1 MYREKFHALAAVGQ
15 DEVERLSRQLGKP
28 ISVDHNARYMLAR
41 IALHMPDGEAYMREH
56 VRIIGEDMVQRRPD
70 AAGYKF
76 EYEPPDA
83 DERRRAGQIPASITF
98 LE

>member
-1 MYREKFHALAAVGQ
+1 MDRERLHALAAVGQ
-15 DEVERLSRQLGKP
+15 DEVERLSRQLGKR
-28 ISVDHNARYMLAR
+28 IEVDHNARYMLAR
-41 IALHMPDGEAYMREH
+41 IALHMEDGEAYMREH
-56 VRIIGEDMVQRRPD
+56 IQIIVDDMTRRRPE
-70 AAGYKF
+70 AAGYRY

>member
-1 MYREKFHALAAVGQ
+1 
-15 DEVERLSRQLGKP
+15 
-28 ISVDHNARYMLAR
+28 MLAR

-56 VRIIGEDMVQRRPD
+56 VRIIVEEMIQRRPE
-70 AAGYKF
+70 ASGYKY

-83 DERRRAGQIPASITF
+83 DERRRAGQVPANITF

>member
-1 MYREKFHALAAVGQ
+1 MDWEKLYALAAVGQ

-28 ISVDHNARYMLAR
+28 IEVDHNARYMLAR
-41 IALHMPDGEAYMREH
+41 IAIHMEDGESYMREH
-56 VRIIGEDMVQRRPD
+56 IRIIVEDMIQRRPD
-70 AAGYKF
+70 AAGYKY